1 MTDPTAGAPEAP
13 GAPSPE
19 LQFEHAERAGP
30 TAGTAC
36 AVCKHPITTS
46 YFEINGKVT
55 CERCRGRILSVWNRG
70 SAAHRGAKAFGLGA
84 LAAALGAAVYF
95 GIAALTGYEF
105 GLIAVLVGLA
115 VGIAVRKGSGGRG
128 GWRYQLLAMFLTYS
142 AVVATDSGLIAR
154 ELRNAVRTRVDSLKA
169 RGVPDSIARRAAVVA
184 ELPALADTAARP
196 RPVRPRPGPLA
207 FLLGLGLLVSFAYA
221 APIMIGI
228 SSPLHLLIA
237 AFALYEAWKL
247 NRGVAVTVTGP
258 YAVAARAPS
267 A

>member
-1 MTDPTAGAPEAP
+1 MPRSDTPEYLMVASVRHGYAAAPGFRLRPCPLESNDGAAPERSIWEEERTVTDPTAGAREAS

-128 GWRYQLLAMFLTYS
+128 GWRHHPPPLVLPH
-142 AVVATDSGLIAR
+142 
-154 ELRNAVRTRVDSLKA
+154 N
-169 RGVPDSIARRAAVVA
+169 AAV
-184 ELPALADTAARP
+184 PPPPGPDPP
-196 RPVRPRPGPLA
+196 RPPHALPGP
-207 FLLGLGLLVSFAYA
+207 G
-221 APIMIGI
+221 APPHAPRGPR
-228 SSPLHLLIA
+228 SS
-237 AFALYEAWKL
+237 
-247 NRGVAVTVTGP
+247 
-258 YAVAARAPS
+258 APR
-267 A
+267 